1 MLAGY
6 LTQSVE
12 RLFTAK
18 GGMGICEPSPLQRA
32 IARII
37 DNKPLGDV
45 ADDET
50 VVKALGGAT
59 VDKRPDELAVFSGV
73 RAGKTSIVAAAAI
86 CLSQC
91 VDTSPLMRGEAF
103 RIPIVSLSKDLAS
116 QAFNH
121 LKNALLAP
129 QMKGLLLKEPDAECV
144 LVSTPSGHPCEI
156 MVTAGSRAG
165 ASVSAR
171 WLGGAIFDE
180 FPKMLGSEEG
190 VINWDH
196 MRGECTGRIL
206 PGGMMFHVGSPWA
219 PFGPGY
225 EMFVEYFGRP
235 ADGILVVKAPGYWM
249 NRKWWTPERCEDFR
263 RKHPEVAVTNLD
275 ADFADQEDNL
285 LDQASLE
292 ACRTIVGDLE
302 PDPNASYSAAI
313 DPATRRN
320 AWTLVI
326 TTRRGKNLVTACARE
341 WIGTPK
347 EPLSPRKVWEEL
359 GPLLK
364 KYRITLVRTDQFYS
378 DAMRDHA
385 SDYGVTLLVDGVMG
399 EEETKRYLFLRDR
412 VADNTIDLTTDA
424 HFRTDLQR
432 IRRRTTQAG
441 MRAHLPKTSDGRHC
455 DFGAALV
462 LSLVPYLPDV
472 KEPPPGFETS
482 EWYRREAERMKR
494 AARNEVRQRRRA
506 A

>member
-1 MLAGY
+1 VLARY

-12 RLFTAK
+12 RLFTAR
-18 GGMGICEPSPLQRA
+18 GGMGISEPAPLQKA
-32 IARII
+32 ITRII
-37 DNKPLGDV
+37 DDKPLGEL
-45 ADDET
+45 AGEET
-50 VVKALGGAT
+50 VAKALGGAEVT
-59 VDKRPDELAVFSGV
+59 RRPDELVVFSGV

-86 CLSQC
+86 CLSQT
-91 VDTSPLMRGEAF
+91 VDTSMLMRGEAF
-103 RIPIVSLSKDLAS
+103 RIPIVSLSKDLAG
-116 QAFNH
+116 QAYAH
-121 LKNALLAP
+121 LKNALTLSPQLA
-129 QMKGLLLKEPDAECV
+129 GLLLEEPDAER
-144 LVSTPSGHPCEI
+144 LVVRTPSGHPCEI

-180 FPKMLGSEEG
+180 FPKMLGAEEG

-206 PGGMMFHVGSPWA
+206 PKGMMFHIGSPWA
-219 PFGPGY
+219 PFGPAY
-225 EMFVEYFGRP
+225 EKFVEYFGRP
-235 ADGILVVKAPGYWM
+235 ADGMLVLKAPGYWM
-249 NRKWWTPERCEDFR
+249 NPKWWTPERCADFR
-263 RKHPEVAVTNLD
+263 AKHPDIAVTNLD

-292 ACRTIVGDLE
+292 ACRTIAGDLE
-302 PDPNASYSAAI
+302 PDPNASYSAAM

-326 TTRRGKNLVTACARE
+326 STRLGNKIVDACVRE

-347 EPLSPRKVWEEL
+347 EPLSPREVWKEL
-359 GPLLK
+359 GPLLRR
-364 KYRITLVRTDQFYS
+364 YRITLARTDQYYS

-385 SDYGVTLLVDGVMG
+385 SDYGITLLVDGVQG

-412 VADNTIDLTTDA
+412 IADGTMALSTEP
-424 HFRTDLQR
+424 HYRTDLQR

-455 DFGAALV
+455 DFAAAKV

-472 KEPPPGFETS
+472 KQPPPGFETS
-482 EWYRREAERMKR
+482 EWFKREAERMKR
-494 AARNEVRQRRRA
+494 EARNEMRRRRA